1 MASSSPSTASLD
13 WLLRAT
19 AKREKAIF
27 RSVEYK
33 YRNIILGLSA
43 RIKELE
49 DYAKR
54 ADSDIKR
61 LENELFDEQKKKD
74 ELRAK
79 LRVYENPNVAVK
91 DLREEI
97 FRVKTVSDQIDS
109 EEMEKKKTEVN
120 KESEGITT
128 LRDASPSK
136 ILEVGPLSRSIL
148 PLGTS
153 KTSKGIKRGRSTS
166 LKPVVSQS
174 QKKNKKEEQN
184 TQAVLL
190 NATPPRPLVANKKKR
205 KRKKDKKEE
214 S

>member
-1 MASSSPSTASLD
+1 
-13 WLLRAT
+13 
-19 AKREKAIF
+19 
-27 RSVEYK
+27 
-33 YRNIILGLSA
+33 
-43 RIKELE
+43 LE

-120 KESEGITT
+120 KETEGITT

-148 PLGTS
+148 PLRTS
-153 KTSKGIKRGRSTS
+153 KTSKGIKCGRSTS

-174 QKKNKKEEQN
+174 QKK
-184 TQAVLL
+184 T
-190 NATPPRPLVANKKKR
+190 KKKSR
-205 KRKKDKKEE
+205 IPRL
-214 S
+214 SF